1 MKMIAEK
8 SICRGVSPVINVKN
22 NPIKY
27 PLVVKYKKFA
37 FACGQGTFDSR
48 HLMMIDIFGTVLIHS
63 LHKNKSFSDRIPLPS
78 EPQVKRVSGLYI
90 SKKLLEFMQKKLSP
104 IDNGIIPETW
114 SSDEGRLYEIDKKFE
129 RIKKPMGITIN
140 DRYLRDHLPFLKKY
154 SSLEIEK
161 IIKDAYKLVFKM
173 SFPVRYFNGKT
184 YKTFHFN
191 NYNFPSR
198 LFTLKEIKAAHVSKD
213 NHILAREYVI
223 SFNTVLGHFFVQ
235 NIFSSYV
242 DFLPY
247 RFYELSNY
255 AQLFYRL
262 FILTYYPNKKNG
274 KCPNNPIALSHIET
288 RLVLR
293 SKNKTMIRNVV
304 KRILKELEE
313 NNFISDPREKKIM
326 GGDFIYSFVKNEWNK
341 IRDENKSLE
350 TAVEILSF

>member
-1 MKMIAEK
+1 MKLIAEK

-48 HLMMIDIFGTVLIHS
+48 HLMIMDILGTVLIHS

-78 EPQVKRVSGLYI
+78 EPQVKRVSGHCI

-104 IDNGIIPETW
+104 IHNGIIPATW
-114 SSDEGRLYEIDKKFE
+114 YSDEGRLYEIDKNNE
-129 RIKKPMGITIN
+129 RIKKPLEITIN
-140 DRYLRDHLPFLKKY
+140 DRILRDHIPFLKKY
-154 SSLEIEK
+154 SSLEIEN
-161 IIKDAYKLVFKM
+161 IIKDTNKLVFKM

-191 NYNFPSR
+191 NYNIPSA
-198 LFTLKEIKAAHVSKD
+198 LFTLKEIKAAKMSKD
-213 NHILAREYVI
+213 NHILAREYAI
-223 SFNTVLGHFFVQ
+223 LFNTVLGHFFVQ

-247 RFYELSNY
+247 SFYKLSNY

-274 KCPNNPIALSHIET
+274 KCPNNPISLSHIEN

-293 SKNKTMIRNVV
+293 SKNKTMTRNVV
-304 KRILKELEE
+304 KRILKELKE
-313 NNFISDPREKKIM
+313 NNFISDPREKKIF
-326 GGDFIYSFVKNEWNK
+326 GGDFVYSFVKNDWNT
-341 IRDENKSLE
+341 IRDKEISFE
-350 TAVEILSF
+350 TAVNIL